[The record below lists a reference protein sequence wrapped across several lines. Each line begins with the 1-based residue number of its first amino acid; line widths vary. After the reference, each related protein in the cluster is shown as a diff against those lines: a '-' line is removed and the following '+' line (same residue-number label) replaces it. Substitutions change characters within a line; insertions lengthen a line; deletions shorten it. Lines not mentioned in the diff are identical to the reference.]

1 MTKSEFNQAIFKVCF
16 DSDLTFPEAL
26 YQLKT
31 CVAALEKVALDQ
43 CFAVLPEMEDKE

>member
-1 MTKSEFNQAIFKVCF
+1 MTKSEFNQAIFKLCF
-16 DSDLTFPEAL
+16 DSNLTFPEAL

-43 CFAVLPEMEDKE
+43 CFAVIPDLKEE